1 MSASFNKPT
10 YLQTIDL
17 INKRTDSPTSMRIVD
32 KYNEMKMTDEGGESP
47 RPVYYGGESPRP
59 I

>member
-1 MSASFNKPT
+1 
-10 YLQTIDL
+10 
-17 INKRTDSPTSMRIVD
+17 MRIVD